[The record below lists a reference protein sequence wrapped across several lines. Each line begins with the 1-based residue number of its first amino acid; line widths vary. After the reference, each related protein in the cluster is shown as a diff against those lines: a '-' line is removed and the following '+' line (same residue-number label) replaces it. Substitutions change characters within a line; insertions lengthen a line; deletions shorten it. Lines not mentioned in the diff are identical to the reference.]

1 MKPLRNKGILALL
14 ALLATV
20 AWSQQA
26 AKHLLN
32 REELK
37 KIVPTEFFYDGQK
50 APTQLRNSA
59 GFQLADGK
67 MTIAAVV
74 DASGY
79 STAVQQKYQGMLI
92 TESKLNV
99 GGSELAPGEYGFGFT
114 SDGKFVVMDV
124 ANQDVLSANAET
136 DSQMKRPVPLQIV
149 EDGSGYKL
157 YAGRKWVEIKPE

>member
-1 MKPLRNKGILALL
+1 MNHKRSTGVLVSLALL
-14 ALLATV
+14 AAV
-20 AWSQQA
+20 GWSQQA
-26 AKHLLN
+26 SKHLLS
-32 REELK
+32 RDELK
-37 KIVPTEFFYDGQK
+37 KAVPAEFFYDGQK

-67 MTIAAVV
+67 ITIAALV

-92 TESKLNV
+92 TESKLNI
-99 GGSELAPGEYGFGFT
+99 GGSELSPGEYGFGFT
-114 SDGKFVVMDV
+114 SEGKFVVMDV
-124 ANQDVLSANAET
+124 ANHDTLSASYET
-136 DSQMKRPVPLQIV
+136 DSQMKRPVPLQLV